1 MAHRLHVKSY
11 SYEHVESQMFGA
23 DVVFWKP
30 DGFKSKRF
38 QVKITRLSGSPAL
51 QIARHGTSERVIQA
65 VLLKPGQH
73 LLFHGR
79 EMVSSNR
86 PYKVAEAAR

>member
-11 SYEHVESQMFGA
+11 SYAYVKSQMFGA
-23 DVVFWKP
+23 DTVFWKP
-30 DGFKSKRF
+30 DGFKSKQF
-38 QVKITRLSGSPAL
+38 QVKITRLLVGGVL
-51 QIARHGTSERVIQA
+51 LITQRDVGDRVIDA

-79 EMVSSNR
+79 KMMASNS
-86 PYKVAEAAR
+86 PYKAPEVAR